1 MKKLS
6 RILSSAAAGALAA
19 GIASFCVFAE
29 DVELDIE
36 AVESNGSWG
45 QSVIYHT
52 GRNEGQSD
60 AFDPCTMTEDSV
72 VQVTYES
79 RADDENN
86 HIELIW
92 QTWGD
97 HLTDPKPNADWNKVP
112 PSNYEKGYS
121 EFTYSDIVAIYG
133 IDDFSEVYAICV
145 GDLGDTSVTVTKLVI
160 TNVGEAPSSEET
172 AAEEETTASEEES
185 ASAEET
191 TASEEET
198 TTEETT
204 SKAEETTTSAE
215 ETTAKAEE
223 TTVKQTEAEK
233 TAVTAESDKDE
244 GMETGGVVLIIAIV
258 IVAAAIG
265 VMIFFIKRKGPAKK
279 GGDDW
284 RR

>member
-6 RILSSAAAGALAA
+6 RIISSAAAGALAA
-19 GIASFCVFAE
+19 GTISFCVFAE

-52 GRNEGQSD
+52 GRNEDQPD

-79 RADDENN
+79 RADDDKN
-86 HIELIW
+86 HIDLIW

-112 PSNYEKGYS
+112 PSHYEKGYS
-121 EFTYSDIVAIYG
+121 EFTYSDIVSVYG
-133 IDDFSEVYAICV
+133 TDDFSEVYAICV
-145 GDLGDTSVTVTKLVI
+145 GDCGDTSVTVTKLVI
-160 TNVGEAPSSEET
+160 TNVGEASSAEET
-172 AAEEETTASEEES
+172 SAEEETTASEEES
-185 ASAEET
+185 TSAEET

-198 TTEETT
+198 TEETT
-204 SKAEETTTSAE
+204 TKAEETTTKAE

-233 TAVTAESDKDE
+233 TAVTAESEKDE
-244 GMETGGVVLIIAIV
+244 GMEAGGVVLIVAIV